1 MLSEKGSLT
10 HTPAIKLLLSV
21 YEQNLTGILYL
32 KQAEILKVLY
42 FNEGKLIWA
51 ISNAEQDKLK
61 NVLIEGTYSN
71 ELEMDKFS
79 SDWDKDIFG
88 KILVESGVITLEE
101 LIEVTKMQLKQ
112 IIISVLRWSEGS
124 FQFTKDSPSQK
135 FLSLELNIV
144 EFVSEYIFKAMD
156 ISIIWKEIGS
166 LQIELKQNPD
176 GSKFKMY
183 KLSENQSGLLKL
195 FNGDIKLEGIIS
207 KYSGVQREIVLKTIY
222 FFLISELLIKKGFDL
237 EYLKIAEDEKQNT
250 PIVETANIEYEDKAD
265 VFSDEKKQSKIE
277 NIDYEESDP
286 EVEIETETESENYSF
301 SDKIVNEEVQENNIN
316 EDKDFFTENDEIKKT
331 RKVNF
336 LLISV
341 IIILILSGIGFILL
355 KNTNGTVQDKDIVE
369 NPKKNKVDSIFKN
382 DNKPEKVDKIDSATK
397 VEEKNIKKDD
407 ISLKMEP
414 VKESSK
420 IKKVV
425 KKTKTYKK
433 LEKGKSALQYFNDGQ
448 ISVAIDLW
456 KREIKS
462 SKIKFTILLE
472 VACEIISVK
481 KALSNLKSKE
491 QFFLISRKIG
501 RRNCFRVCWGKFLSK
516 KDAAAALDFLPK
528 YFFRQESPPEVIT
541 VR

>member
-1 MLSEKGSLT
+1 MLSEKGSLI

-51 ISNAEQDKLK
+51 ISNSEKDKLK

-79 SDWDKDIFG
+79 SDWEKDIFG

-124 FQFTKDSPSQK
+124 FQFTKDSPPQK
-135 FLSLELNIV
+135 FLSLELNVV

-156 ISIIWKEIGS
+156 LSVIWKEIGS
-166 LQIELKQNPD
+166 LQIELKRNPD

-195 FNGDIKLEGIIS
+195 FNGNIKLEGIIS

-222 FFLISELLIKKGFDL
+222 FFMISELLIKKGFDL
-237 EYLKIAEDEKQNT
+237 EYLKITEEEKQNT
-250 PIVETANIEYEDKAD
+250 HTVEIPILDNENKAD
-265 VFSDEKKQSKIE
+265 IFPEEKNKTKIE
-277 NIDYEESDP
+277 NLNYEKADP

-301 SDKIVNEEVQENNIN
+301 SDKIVNEEVQEDSIT
-316 EDKDFFTENDEIKKT
+316 EDKNFFTENDELKKK

-336 LLISV
+336 LLVLV

-355 KNTNGTVQDKDIVE
+355 KNTNVTVQDKDIIE

-382 DNKPEKVDKIDSATK
+382 DIKPVQIDKIDSATK
-397 VEEKNIKKDD
+397 VEEKKIKKDD

-414 VKESSK
+414 VKESVK

-425 KKTKTYKK
+425 KKKKTQKK
-433 LEKGKSALQYFNDGQ
+433 IEKGKSALQYFNDGQ

-456 KREIKS
+456 NREIKN

-481 KALSNLKSKE
+481 KALNNFKSKE
-491 QFFLISRKIG
+491 KFFLINRKIG
-501 RRNCFRVCWGKFLSK
+501 RRNCYRVCWGKFFSK
-516 KDAAAALDFLPK
+516 KDAAAALDVLPK
-528 YFFRQESPPEVIT
+528 YFFNQESPPEVIT